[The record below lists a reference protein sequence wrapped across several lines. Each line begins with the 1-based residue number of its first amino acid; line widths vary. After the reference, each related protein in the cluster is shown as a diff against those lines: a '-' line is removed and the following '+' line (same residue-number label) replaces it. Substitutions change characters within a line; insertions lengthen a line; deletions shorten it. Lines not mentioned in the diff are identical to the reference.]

1 MDYPDMIRKA
11 IAKRHPNVDPFLV
24 ELWMRLQY
32 PTLDHLDKTTFN
44 REARLG
50 ASLVVSH
57 PQESAMN
64 AASYGMKPEAIA
76 AALKIPIAKVQA
88 FLKVEDVDSTPFVL
102 KR

>member
-1 MDYPDMIRKA
+1 MYADMIRKA
-11 IAKRHPNVDPFLV
+11 LAKRYPDVSPALV
-24 ELWMRLQY
+24 EPWMRLQY
-32 PTLDHLDKTTFN
+32 GTLDHLDKATFN

-76 AALKIPIAKVQA
+76 AALKIPLADVQA
-88 FLKVEDVDSTPFVL
+88 FLKVEDVDATPFVL